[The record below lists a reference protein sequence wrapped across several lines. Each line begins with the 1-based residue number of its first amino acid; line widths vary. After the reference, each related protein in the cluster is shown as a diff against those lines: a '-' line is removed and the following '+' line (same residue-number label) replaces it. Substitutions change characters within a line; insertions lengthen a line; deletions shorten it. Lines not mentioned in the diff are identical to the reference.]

1 MSTLST
7 IRSLHQKEKDEAN
20 AVDGG
25 RHGRG
30 SEAPAARKVMVV
42 RQGTNL
48 SVLWTND
55 SHQRSQSSQ

>member
-30 SEAPAARKVMVV
+30 SE
-42 RQGTNL
+42 
-48 SVLWTND
+48 
-55 SHQRSQSSQ
+55 HQQPERSW